1 MGFIVKNRLLLYLL
15 VLFSV
20 SIYGFDS
27 SYQDINRQV
36 KSSRVG
42 LAFSAATLAV
52 GALRTYNIGFDDVA
66 IISFSLSAI
75 SGVVLALYQKNLD
88 NRRLSLQ
95 RKKQK

>member
-1 MGFIVKNRLLLYLL
+1 MKNRLLLYLL

-27 SYQDINRQV
+27 SYHDIDRQV
-36 KSSRVG
+36 KRARVG